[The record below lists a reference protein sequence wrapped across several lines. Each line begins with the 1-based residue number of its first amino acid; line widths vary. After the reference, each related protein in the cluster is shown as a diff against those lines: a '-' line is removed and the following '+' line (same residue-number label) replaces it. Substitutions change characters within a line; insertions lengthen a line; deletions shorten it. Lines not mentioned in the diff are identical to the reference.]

1 MSLFGKSFM
10 YMEQI
15 QSCKVF
21 VFHNTVHL
29 YTCTLVTWNWL
40 CRPYRLC
47 TAKCTCTCT
56 SLWAQGHS
64 SQAYAPNFTDI
75 ILGLVKVSSSEGFS
89 QNISS
94 TILLRVGWP
103 LVVLVLYNVPRYV
116 TMI

>member
-94 TILLRVGWP
+94 TILRTVGWP
-103 LVVLVLYNVPRYV
+103 LVVLYNVPGYV